1 VEPLRVVVGW
11 ESAERSGRALE
22 RAGDLA
28 TRLGAGLDVVHVR
41 DAVLTPAPSSAVGL
55 PLDPG
60 GTIAAMPLSAER
72 LAEIRQDVEADVAG
86 RTGGAPT
93 TVHVREGWPPD
104 VLTAVADEVDAYVVV
119 VGGPAHGFAAF
130 LEHLVTGSVAHE
142 LEKRS
147 HRPVLVV
154 PSPT

>member
-1 VEPLRVVVGW
+1 VGDVEPLRVVVGW

-22 RAGDLA
+22 QAGDLA
-28 TRLGAGLDVVHVR
+28 ARLGAALEVVHVR
-41 DAVLTPAPSSAVGL
+41 DAVL
-55 PLDPG
+55 DPG
-60 GTIAAMPLSAER
+60 GTVAAMPLSAER
-72 LAEIRQDVEADVAG
+72 LAEIRQDVEADIAG

-104 VLTAVADEVDAYVVV
+104 VLTTVADEVDAYVVV

>member
-1 VEPLRVVVGW
+1 MEPLKVVVGW
-11 ESAERSGRALE
+11 ESAERSTHALE

-28 TRLGAGLDVVHVR
+28 GRLGGALEVVHVR
-41 DAVLTPAPSSAVGL
+41 DAVVTPAPSSAVGL

-60 GTIAAMPLSAER
+60 GTVAAAPLTPER
-72 LAEIRQDVEADVAG
+72 LAEVRQQVEAEVEG
-86 RTGGAPT
+86 LTGSVPT
-93 TVHVREGWPPD
+93 TVHVRQGWPPD
-104 VLTAVADEVDAYVVV
+104 VLTALADEVDAYVVV
-119 VGGPAHGFAAF
+119 VGGPGHGFAAF